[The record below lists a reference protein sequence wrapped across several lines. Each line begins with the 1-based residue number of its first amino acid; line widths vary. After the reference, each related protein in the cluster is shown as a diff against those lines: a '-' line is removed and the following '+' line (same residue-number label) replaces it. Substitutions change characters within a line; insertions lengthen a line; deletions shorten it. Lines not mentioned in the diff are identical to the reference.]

1 MQMYAHEQ
9 EHTHKHCTIGFILLE
24 NINIVLVCWGQGC
37 RWTSSG
43 LSPSVKHDGLDKD
56 YSIIYVT
63 SVKNVHFVTVYI
75 YSGRIDIMVKN
86 DILQF
91 TNKCHQYTETLK
103 STGDLI
109 INYPEQLLESF
120 KKKFSCCR
128 ISSDKIQILT
138 SLCWD
143 DTVTPVHHLDQIL
156 E

>member
-1 MQMYAHEQ
+1 MDIIRTLTFSE
-9 EHTHKHCTIGFILLE
+9 TRWFGLRLL
-24 NINIVLVCWGQGC
+24 
-37 RWTSSG
+37 
-43 LSPSVKHDGLDKD
+43 
-56 YSIIYVT
+56 YYYVT

-75 YSGRIDIMVKN
+75 YSGRIDIMVKK

-120 KKKFSCCR
+120 KNNFSCCL

-138 SLCWD
+138 TLCWD
-143 DTVTPVHHLDQIL
+143 DTDTPVHHLDQIL

>member
-1 MQMYAHEQ
+1 M
-9 EHTHKHCTIGFILLE
+9 
-24 NINIVLVCWGQGC
+24 
-37 RWTSSG
+37 
-43 LSPSVKHDGLDKD
+43 
-56 YSIIYVT
+56 
-63 SVKNVHFVTVYI
+63 HFVTVYI
-75 YSGRIDIMVKN
+75 YSGRIDIMVKK

-120 KKKFSCCR
+120 KNNFFMLPHIER
-128 ISSDKIQILT
+128 QIQILT

-143 DTVTPVHHLDQIL
+143 DTDTPVHHLDQIL